1 MNVLGLDFVTCFKPR
16 KIKRPKRQKE
26 SIMTKNEKMELA
38 TMIAEAVVAA
48 LKSEPTS
55 AKNTKK
61 STSRGNA
68 NEGKKPETTKKVEA
82 PKTTKYSTSIK
93 DYEPKKDADGHYIWG
108 RKTDTV
114 KSKHYLAMQ
123 KAYCYAVAT
132 KGKALTSDEC
142 HKNNIEVDYE
152 VAYNKAKDDFKKK
165 YVYVAK
171 NAR

>member
-1 MNVLGLDFVTCFKPR
+1 
-16 KIKRPKRQKE
+16 
-26 SIMTKNEKMELA
+26 MTKNEKMELA
-38 TMIAEAVVAA
+38 QLIAEAVVGA
-48 LKSEPTS
+48 LKATPTTGT
-55 AKNTKK
+55 KTKK

-68 NEGKKPETTKKVEA
+68 AETKQTETPKTKQ
-82 PKTTKYSTSIK
+82 TTKYSTSLK

-142 HKNNIEVDYE
+142 FKNGIEVDYE
-152 VAYNKAKDDFKKK
+152 VAYEKAKADFKKK
-165 YVYVAK
+165 YVYVSKSNRA
-171 NAR
+171 